1 VSNGVRDE
9 ITSIKDEVARVG
21 DEVAPLWRNGV
32 ANPRKKRGTFLFKNP
47 PQMKL
52 LQVVGLGG

>member
-9 ITSIKDEVARVG
+9 ITSIKDEVARGG

-32 ANPRKKRGTFLFKNP
+32 ANARKKKGDIYFKNP
-47 PQMKL
+47 AQMKL

>member
-9 ITSIKDEVARVG
+9 ITSIKDEVARSG

-32 ANPRKKRGTFLFKNP
+32 ANPRKKRGTFLLKTRP
-47 PQMKL
+47 K
-52 LQVVGLGG
+52 